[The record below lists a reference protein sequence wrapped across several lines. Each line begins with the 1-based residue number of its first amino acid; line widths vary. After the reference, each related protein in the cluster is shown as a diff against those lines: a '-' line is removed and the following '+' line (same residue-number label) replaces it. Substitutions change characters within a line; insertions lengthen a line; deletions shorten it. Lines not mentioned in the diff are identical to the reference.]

1 MSAAGDAGK
10 RVTTK
15 NASQQREESLGS
27 VSIRTDQTL
36 AKVFHEH
43 ANTGRRPQNIGF
55 NPGLAR
61 DDGDGPPR
69 RNAQFAFPYR
79 SNMTRD
85 RRSARPD
92 SCYPA
97 VELRDAETPD
107 FLLVGRFEREH
118 CSPLLRLRLS
128 PLNLSC
134 V

>member
-1 MSAAGDAGK
+1 MPE
-10 RVTTK
+10 
-15 NASQQREESLGS
+15 NASKQKTRHNKEESLGS